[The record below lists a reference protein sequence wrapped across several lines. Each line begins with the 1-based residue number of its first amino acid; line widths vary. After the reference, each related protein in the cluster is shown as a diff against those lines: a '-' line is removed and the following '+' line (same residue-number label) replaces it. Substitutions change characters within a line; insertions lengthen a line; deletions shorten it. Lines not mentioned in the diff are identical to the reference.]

1 MRGMIGIIT
10 VMSLLAVTAPAHA
23 ASVVLDRDEFV
34 QLLANVDLLKQKL
47 ANADQQLVLHVKA
60 KGERDKIIALQQAQI
75 GELEGI
81 IKDHEAAGKSRDE
94 LIVALEQR
102 YQQHAQTDLY
112 QSVGIGVLAVAL
124 FVLAWVK

>member
-1 MRGMIGIIT
+1 MKLAII
-10 VMSLLAVTAPAHA
+10 LLLCLFTLEVNTTYA
-23 ASVVLDRDEFV
+23 ASVVLDREEFV
-34 QLLANVDLLKQKL
+34 QLLANVDVLKKKL

-60 KGERDKIIALQQAQI
+60 KDERIKIIALQQAQI

-81 IKDHEAAGKSRDE
+81 IQDHEAAGKSRDE
-94 LIVALEQR
+94 LIAALEQR
-102 YQQHAQTDLY
+102 YQQHASTDLY

>member
-1 MRGMIGIIT
+1 MRISI
-10 VMSLLAVTAPAHA
+10 LAALCLFTLGVHPAFA
-23 ASVVLDRDEFV
+23 ASVVLDYDEYV
-34 QLLANVDLLKQKL
+34 QLITNVDLLKKKL
-47 ANADQQLVLHVKA
+47 ANADQQLVLHVKL
-60 KGERDKIIALQQAQI
+60 KGESEKVIVLQEQEI
-75 GELEGI
+75 GELKGI

-94 LIVALEQR
+94 LIAALEQR